1 MIKITGIEQS
11 IKKIQKY
18 TKTQIE
24 LEKTKQI
31 NGLVQELR
39 EATPVDTGEARDGW
53 KRDDDAIVN
62 EVEHISYL
70 NEGTSQQAPAL
81 FVEITVLAH
90 KGVRPSGMIVKN
102 I

>member
-11 IKKIQKY
+11 INKLKKY
-18 TKTQIE
+18 TQTQIE

-31 NGLVQELR
+31 NGLIQELR
-39 EATPVDTGEARDGW
+39 EATPVETGEARDGW
-53 KRDDDAIVN
+53 KRDGDAIVN

-81 FVEITVLAH
+81 FVERTVLAH

>member
-1 MIKITGIEQS
+1 MIKISGIQQS
-11 IKKIQKY
+11 INRIKKY
-18 TKTQIE
+18 TQAQIE

-31 NGLVQELR
+31 TSLIYKLK
-39 EATPVDTGEARDGW
+39 EATPIDTGEAKEGW
-53 KRDDDAIVN
+53 KRDGDAIVN

-70 NEGTSQQAPAL
+70 NEGSSRQAPAL
-81 FVEITVLAH
+81 FVEQTVLAH